1 MESHVKVLGWLNVF
15 FGVLGLIAALAILG
29 GSMAVASVL
38 GLSGDEAMV
47 PVHIVALIGG
57 ALAVFTLLLSIHA
70 LLLGYGL
77 LNLRPWARIFGFFF
91 AAFALVH
98 VPIGTALGLYTF
110 WVLLKPQTELLFR
123 PA

>member
-1 MESHVKVLGWLNVF
+1 MESHVKILGWLNVF
-15 FGVLGLIAALAILG
+15 FGVLGLIAAFAILG

-38 GLSGDEAMV
+38 GLGGDEAMV

-57 ALAVFTLLLSIHA
+57 ALAVFTLLLSLPA

-77 LNLRPWARIFGFFF
+77 LNLRPWARIFGFIF
-91 AAFALVH
+91 AAVALLH
-98 VPIGTALGLYTF
+98 VPIGTLLGLYTF
-110 WVLLKPQTELLFR
+110 WVLLKPKTELLFR

>member
-38 GLSGDEAMV
+38 GIGGDEAMV

-57 ALAVFTLLLSIHA
+57 ALAVFTLLLSIPC
-70 LLLGYGL
+70 L
-77 LNLRPWARIFGFFF
+77 
-91 AAFALVH
+91 
-98 VPIGTALGLYTF
+98 LYTSRC
-110 WVLLKPQTELLFR
+110 V
-123 PA
+123 

>member
-1 MESHVKVLGWLNVF
+1 MASHVKVLGWLNVF

-38 GLSGDEAMV
+38 GIGGDEAMV
-47 PVHIVALIGG
+47 PVHIVVLIGG
-57 ALAVFTLLLSIHA
+57 ALAVFTLLLSI
-70 LLLGYGL
+70 
-77 LNLRPWARIFGFFF
+77 PGFFF

-110 WVLLKPQTELLFR
+110 WVLLKPETELLFR

>member
-38 GLSGDEAMV
+38 GLGGDEAMV

-57 ALAVFTLLLSIHA
+57 ALAVFTLPAVHPRSPARLRA
-70 LLLGYGL
+70 PQP
-77 LNLRPWARIFGFFF
+77 RPWARIFGFFF
-91 AAFALVH
+91 AAFALLH
-98 VPIGTALGLYTF
+98 VPIGTALRLYTF
-110 WVLLKPQTELLFR
+110 WVLLKPETELLFR